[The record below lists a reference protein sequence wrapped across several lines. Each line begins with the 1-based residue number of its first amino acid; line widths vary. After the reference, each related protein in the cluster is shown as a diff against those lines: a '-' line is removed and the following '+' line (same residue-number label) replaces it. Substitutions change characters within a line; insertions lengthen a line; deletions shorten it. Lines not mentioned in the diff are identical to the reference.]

1 MLYILIVLLILVSY
15 QDIKSMIIH
24 DFYNIAIAILGI
36 IYILQGENTIHSAI
50 LASISGAAPLFII
63 DKLTI
68 IIAKKEGFGYGDM
81 KLMLALGLFIGWI
94 QAFFTLFFAI
104 ILASFIA
111 GFLIYKRKKSN
122 TPEKYEYMPFGPFL
136 CAGFLLS
143 YFGVYSLIL
152 Y

>member
-1 MLYILIVLLILVSY
+1 MLYILIIFLILVSC

-24 DFYNIAIAILGI
+24 DFYNIAIAVLGI
-36 IYILQGENTIHSAI
+36 IYILQGGNTIYNGIFAS
-50 LASISGAAPLFII
+50 LAGAAPLFII
-63 DKLTI
+63 DRLTI
-68 IIAKKEGFGYGDM
+68 SIAKKEGFGYGDM

-94 QAFFTLFFAI
+94 QAFFTLFFAV
-104 ILASFIA
+104 ILASFLA

-136 CAGFLLS
+136 CIGFLLS
-143 YFGVYSLIL
+143 YFGFHNFIL